1 MNSGMKWAWQ
11 KRFVEVGG
19 REICHS
25 GREPCPRPRL
35 SGAKVTKVRIIK
47 EVVLWLITLFLAL
60 VCLRS
65 GWLKVMGNIF
75 WVRDFHRWG
84 YPGWFRIMVGVGE
97 LISLV
102 LLLVP
107 RLASYGASLFAVVM
121 LGAIFTHY
129 ANNETSRLPFN
140 FLLLTLS
147 LVIAFMRRPSFLKGS
162 TKSGNG

>member
-1 MNSGMKWAWQ
+1 M
-11 KRFVEVGG
+11 
-19 REICHS
+19 
-25 GREPCPRPRL
+25 
-35 SGAKVTKVRIIK
+35 TKVRILK
-47 EVVLWLITLFLAL
+47 EVVLWVITLFLAL

-65 GWLKVMGNIF
+65 GWLKVTGNIF

-84 YPGWFRIMVGVGE
+84 YPDWFRLAVGVAE
-97 LISLV
+97 LLSLV

-129 ANNETSRLPFN
+129 SHNETGRLPFN

-147 LVIAFMRRPSFLKGS
+147 LVIAFMRRPSFLKRPG
-162 TKSGNG
+162 KSPNA